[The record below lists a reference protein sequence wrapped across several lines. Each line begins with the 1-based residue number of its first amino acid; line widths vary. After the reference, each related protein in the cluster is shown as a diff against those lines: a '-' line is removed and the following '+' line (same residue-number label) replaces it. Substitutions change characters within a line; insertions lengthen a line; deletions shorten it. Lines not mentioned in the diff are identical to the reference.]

1 MRFWPIPG
9 RKRCLNLQELRRG
22 IFFHCRRRHRCFNLR
37 FVLHGA
43 VSKLHRFGTLLK
55 LQCGH
60 VLSLDWSFGASYMRE
75 LHYRYPS
82 AGKRKECMP

>member
-1 MRFWPIPG
+1 MRFWPRPG
-9 RKRCLNLQELRRG
+9 RERHRKLQELCRG
-22 IFFHCRRRHRCFNLR
+22 IFFRCRGRHRRFNLQ

-43 VSKLHRFGTLLK
+43 LSKLHRFGTLLK

-82 AGKRKECMP
+82 ASKRKECVP